1 MTKFWRVLGF
11 GSTLSNTSRYNKK
24 PNWQAKQIELSDVAD
39 KIPNGSNITIGST
52 SATAHATLAAIVK
65 DKSLFDINILQF
77 IVGGDLPHL
86 EEHPNRF
93 RTTTNFAFDKALHK
107 ISQGITDYVPV
118 SASNVNRLFV
128 ERLVPVDIA
137 IIKVTPPNKQG
148 MCSLGMGV
156 DFARES
162 LKAAKIVIAEV
173 TEYMPWTS
181 GNSLI
186 HTDDIDW
193 WIKHNVKLLTV
204 DELFPNLNKSALS
217 EDVLV
222 KIAENVINEIP
233 DGATLKFDLN
243 IAVNQLVPFLKDKK
257 DLGLHTDLLTDELL
271 QLIKS
276 GVINNTKKN
285 IQRGK
290 SVVSHAFGGRAL
302 LRYIHR
308 NPDIEFHSLYKINR
322 IDHIAQQDNL
332 IAIIGGLKVDLS
344 GQVAVDSVGSRFY
357 TGVGSSDDSIRGA
370 GYSKGGKPIVVLPST
385 SVKGNSNIL
394 FALPK
399 GTGVTIT
406 RQDVHYVITEYGT
419 AFLFGKSIRERCLA
433 LIDIAHPDCR
443 KHLLDQAKNSFYIH
457 SEQSGNSYIS
467 AYPKILECTHH
478 TTQGKAVF
486 IRPIKALDEDRLR
499 DFFHKL
505 SDQNVYMRY
514 FSQIRSLPQKVLK
527 RFSDIDYAKD
537 MAIVVLY
544 PPQSTQQEIVG
555 IGQWFIDPHDG
566 IPELALQIRDDWQG
580 QGLGDFMFRRLLEIA
595 KSYEISQLKA
605 EVLADN
611 SAMNRIFVRSD
622 IPYKRESELGVYSY
636 LFDVGIRTEN

>member
-1 MTKFWRVLGF
+1 MIEFWRKLSF
-11 GSTLSNTSRYNKK
+11 GRTLSRISRYNKK
-24 PNWQAKQIELSDVAD
+24 PDWQAKRIELADVAE

-65 DKSLFDINILQF
+65 DKHLVDINILQF
-77 IVGGDLPHL
+77 IVGGELPHL

-93 RTTTNFAFDKALHK
+93 RTTTNFAFDKALQK
-107 ISQGITDYVPV
+107 IRQGITDYVPV
-118 SASNVNRLFV
+118 SASKVNRLFV

-148 MCSLGMGV
+148 MCCLGMGV

-162 LKAAKIVIAEV
+162 IAAAKLVIAEV
-173 TEYMPWTS
+173 SEYMPWTN
-181 GNSLI
+181 GDSLI

-193 WIKHNVKLLTV
+193 WVKHNVRLLTA
-204 DELFPNLNKSALS
+204 DELFPNLNKNVLSAP
-217 EDVLV
+217 VLA
-222 KIAENVINEIP
+222 KIAENVISEIP

-243 IAVNQLVPFLKDKK
+243 MAVNQLVPFLKVKK

-290 SVVSHAFGGRAL
+290 TVVSHASGGNAL
-302 LRYIHR
+302 FRYIHR
-308 NPDIEFHSLYKINR
+308 NPEVEFQSLYKINR
-322 IDHIAQQDNL
+322 IDLIAQQDNL
-332 IAIIGGLKVDLS
+332 IAIIGGLKVDIS

-357 TGVGSSDDSIRGA
+357 TGIGSSDDSIRGA

-385 SVKGNSNIL
+385 SVNGNSNIL

-443 KHLLDQAKNSFYIH
+443 KHLLEQAKDNFYIH

-467 AYPKILECTHH
+467 AYPKILECTHQ
-478 TTQGKAVF
+478 TKQDKKVF
-486 IRPIKALDEDRLR
+486 MRPIKALDEDRLR

-514 FSQIRSLPQKVLK
+514 FSHVRSLPQKVLK
-527 RFSDIDYAKD
+527 QYSDIDYAKD
-537 MAIVVLY
+537 MALVVLY
-544 PPQSTQQEIVG
+544 PPESTQQEIIG
-555 IGQWFIDPHDG
+555 IGQWFIDQHDRV
-566 IPELALQIRDDWQG
+566 PELAFQVRDDWQG
-580 QGLGDFMFRRLLEIA
+580 QGLGNFVFSRLIEVA
-595 KSYEISQLKA
+595 KSYEIRQLKA
-605 EVLADN
+605 DVLASN
-611 SAMNRIFVRSD
+611 SAMNRIFETSG
-622 IPYKRESELGVYSY
+622 IPYHRKAELGVFSY
-636 LFDVGIRTEN
+636 VFALEV